1 MDKMCM
7 LNFRK
12 DSIFII
18 LPIIFILL
26 IGGALLWLKSGND
39 AETQS
44 TENSQSKS
52 PNPFSN
58 QIDPSNASATTSSN
72 TQFGSASQQDIEI
85 DCQMNLDAGQ
95 RLIVNEQTKN
105 CFEFFITQYGEKG
118 IEQIKADFE
127 KYIKANYQEP
137 ALSQILDLWTRYMDY
152 REQLGNLQ
160 PPTSNANS
168 AKYYR
173 EIYDKQQNLRKT
185 YFSREEIQGLFGEEN
200 LYHEY
205 TLKRME
211 VMENKS
217 LSEAEKAKQLKSL
230 FDQLPTDWKENLE
243 QMNKLEDLRSLTAD
257 LKARNASPQ
266 EIRQM
271 RLNLVGAEATGRL
284 EALDTQRSQWQQQV
298 TSYLSER
305 DTIMQS
311 GLSDSAKTAAIN
323 DLKQQQFSSEQDRLR
338 LNTFETIHD
347 QGGKLPFN

>member
-1 MDKMCM
+1 M

-18 LPIIFILL
+18 SPIIFILL
-26 IGGALLWLKSGND
+26 IGGALLWLKSGDTNSSN
-39 AETQS
+39 AEQQQNESSS
-44 TENSQSKS
+44 T
-52 PNPFSN
+52 PSN
-58 QIDPSNASATTSSN
+58 QFDPSHPNATTAGN
-72 TQFGSASQQDIEI
+72 EQFSSASQQDIEV
-85 DCQMNLDAGQ
+85 DCKMSLDANQ

-105 CFEFFITQYGEKG
+105 CFEFFITQYGEKS
-118 IEQIKADFE
+118 IDQIKVDFE

-152 REQLGNLQ
+152 RGQLGNLQ

-173 EIYDKQQNLRKT
+173 EVYEKQQNLRKT
-185 YFSREEIQGLFGEEN
+185 YFSREEIEGLFGEEN

-211 VMENKS
+211 VMEKKS

-230 FDQLPTDWKENLE
+230 FDQLPADWKENLE

-271 RLNLVGAEATGRL
+271 RLNLVGAEATERL